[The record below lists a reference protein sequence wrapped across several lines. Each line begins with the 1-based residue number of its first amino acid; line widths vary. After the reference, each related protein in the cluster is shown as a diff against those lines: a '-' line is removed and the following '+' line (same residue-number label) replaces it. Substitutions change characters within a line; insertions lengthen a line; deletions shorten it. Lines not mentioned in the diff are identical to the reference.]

1 MKEDIP
7 VEQTVTKC
15 KHPLPPRVQ
24 EALGEGDRS
33 MLSHGAA
40 FASQFDCDLASDG
53 PPLHHRT
60 PSHRCAARKETP
72 L

>member
-1 MKEDIP
+1 
-7 VEQTVTKC
+7 
-15 KHPLPPRVQ
+15 
-24 EALGEGDRS
+24 
-33 MLSHGAA
+33 MLSHSAA

-60 PSHRCAARKETP
+60 PSHRYAARKETP